1 MLFVICACWS
11 VLVLYSVLFVIY
23 VLVGLFGFC
32 TLCCL
37 LYMLVWSVWVLYVSL
52 CFVIHLWIT
61 FGAVCLFRVV
71 CHTPLGLFHD
81 VDTDG

>member
-37 LYMLVWSVWVLYVSL
+37 LYMLVWVLYVSL